1 MNHQQPIKGVFPLIK
16 KGLKVIKTEHNYIII
31 NLKLQQQENGFSQ
44 IQ

>member
-16 KGLKVIKTEHNYIII
+16 KGQGDKTEHNYIII
-31 NLKLQQQENGFSQ
+31 NLKLQHQENGFSQ